1 MIFLRKYGF
10 KILKWLIFSGS
21 LIFLANRIIFHQE
34 FRAVFSNFSVYKS
47 SGLIYLLIALCLMLL
62 NWGLETVKWRYALK
76 DISKISFLKA
86 YAAVFAGTSV
96 SLFMPNRTGEFVG
109 RIFAVPSSER
119 GRAIFASI
127 TASLSQLIVTIIT
140 GTVALIVFL
149 YLFPNNTL
157 IDENLKSW
165 IQYPALLIAALSL
178 IVYFKI
184 NWFTYFFDNW
194 KILNKLS
201 KTAQIL
207 KSFNA
212 KILLNFLLLSFLRY
226 TVFIVQF
233 YCLIIF
239 FGIELS
245 LLDCALASALT
256 FYVVTVIPTF
266 TLAEIGIRGSVAV
279 IFFGVFSNM
288 YAEIISAS
296 TLLWIINVGIPAL
309 IGNVFVAG
317 FKESEKN

>member
-1 MIFLRKYGF
+1 MDFFKKYGF
-10 KILKWLIFSGS
+10 QILKWIIFAGS
-21 LIFLANRIIFHQE
+21 LIFLAERIIFHQE

-47 SGLIYLLIALCLMLL
+47 SGLLYLLVALCLMLL
-62 NWGLETVKWRYALK
+62 NWGLEAAKWKYAIK
-76 DISKISFLKA
+76 DIAKISFLKA

-109 RIFAVPSSER
+109 RIFAIPSNER
-119 GRAIFASI
+119 AKAIFASI
-127 TASLSQLIVTIIT
+127 ASSLSQLIVTIIT
-140 GTVALIVFL
+140 GTVAIIVFL
-149 YLFPNNTL
+149 YQFPENTL
-157 IDENLKSW
+157 IDENLKTLV
-165 IQYPALLIAALSL
+165 QLFAVFIAVLSL
-178 IVYFKI
+178 VFYFKI
-184 NWFTYFFDNW
+184 NWFTYLFDNW
-194 KILNKLS
+194 KLLNKLS

-212 KILLNFLLLSFLRY
+212 KILLNFLLLSFFRY
-226 TVFIVQF
+226 IVFVAQF

-239 FGIELS
+239 FGIEISMLN
-245 LLDCALASALT
+245 CILASVLT

-279 IFFGVFSNM
+279 IFFGVFSQM

-317 FKESEKN
+317 FKETEKN

>member
-1 MIFLRKYGF
+1 MNFLRKYGF

-149 YLFPNNTL
+149 CLFPNNTL

-309 IGNVFVAG
+309 IGNIFVAG
-317 FKESEKN
+317 FKESE